1 MLMQRRVL
9 MNNINHENDEYTS
22 SVYPHSLAAS
32 EVSTSEVR
40 YTYLPPVIQTLVDD
54 YLDGL

>member
-1 MLMQRRVL
+1 MIS
-9 MNNINHENDEYTS
+9 INHVLLDIEREGGISCIYSFVAN
-22 SVYPHSLAAS
+22 

-54 YLDGL
+54 YLDRL

>member
-1 MLMQRRVL
+1 
-9 MNNINHENDEYTS
+9 MNNINHERDEDLS
-22 SVYPHSLAAS
+22 SLCANSLAVN